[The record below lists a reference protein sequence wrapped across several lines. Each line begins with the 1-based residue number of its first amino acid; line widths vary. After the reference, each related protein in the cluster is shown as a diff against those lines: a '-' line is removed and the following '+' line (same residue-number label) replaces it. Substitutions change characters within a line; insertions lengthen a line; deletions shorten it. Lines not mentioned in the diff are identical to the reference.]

1 MSWPQSFFFPDRVL
15 IAAYRGSGGAGEVF
29 ADPVEKPAEVIDRA
43 ELVRSADGD
52 EVVSSTRVTVPIDVD
67 APVGSL
73 VTVWP
78 GEGAGVERTALVL
91 QVSRERNP
99 APLPSHLV
107 LHLK

>member
-1 MSWPQSFFFPDRVL
+1 MSWPRSFFFPDRVR
-15 IAAYRGSGGAGEVF
+15 IAPYRGSGSAGDVF
-29 ADPVEKPAEVIDRA
+29 DDPVEAEAEVIDRA

-52 EVVSSTRVTVPIDVD
+52 EVVSSTRVTVPLDTD

-78 GEGAGVERTALVL
+78 GEGAERTALVL
-91 QVSRERNP
+91 QTSRERNP